1 MGYGMTVPF
10 DDVPLATHR
19 EWYEELVDLGYTDLW
34 SSEADGTDA
43 FTSLALAAAW
53 TPTLRLGTAIVPVFT
68 RGPALLAQSAAA
80 MAEAAPGKFALGI
93 GTSSNVIVESWNG
106 IPFEEPYKRTRDLIR
121 FLRQALTGAKVDAA
135 FETFTVKGF

>member
-19 EWYEELVDLGYTDLW
+19 EWYEELVDLGYTDIW

-43 FTSLALAAAW
+43 FTPLALAAAW
-53 TPTLRLGTAIVPVFT
+53 TPSLRLGTAIVPSFT

-80 MAEAAPGKFALGI
+80 LAEAARGRFALGV
-93 GTSSNVIVESWNG
+93 GSSSDVIVERWNG
-106 IPFEEPYKRTRDLIR
+106 IPFDEPYKRTRDLVR
-121 FLRQALTGAKVDAA
+121 FLRLALSGEKVDAA
-135 FETFTVKGF
+135 